1 MTVNLVSCNTKYFI
15 LHITVVPVQGQD
27 LDICIRTLA
36 LLRRNIFFL
45 GKLDQLRTLT
55 TCYTFDRSRRLQGE
69 IYIRSNDPSLSK
81 KMGIELN
88 NTNASSENRVRAFRP
103 NYGQLHRRPLPLE
116 IYPLPAFIPHNP
128 LSYFRV
134 IYVVISQYLNAPSS
148 HFPLNKPHK
157 AFYSAA
163 TRSVHVTDPRSIRAL
178 WECGFFG
185 KGSLSRSE
193 PEWLEREKRRLG
205 LVENAAGQT
214 SAEVTGKRREERKE
228 VKKERAKLEREAIEE
243 QLRREG
249 KLNVL
254 EITSMNGHLS
264 GTATNR
270 ERLVEV
276 PPENIGPEWNEASS
290 HVEQMA
296 IKTTANTDT
305 SHKVRKSPSRLSP
318 DMKINEPITN
328 QEHLQLT
335 PVEAFFLAYGLGTLN
350 IHDPSTNSLISTVDL
365 LTLFRRTSSF
375 PPIPPSQPL
384 QPDDPFL
391 LSYVVYHHFRSLGW
405 VVRSGIKF
413 AVDFLLYNRGP
424 VFSHA
429 EFAVL
434 IMPSYGH
441 AWWSSTEQ
449 RREEV
454 RQKERKTW
462 WWLHCANRVQSQVR
476 KSLVLVYVEV
486 PPLMEAEGVEGNV
499 DIGRLLGMYRVSEFA
514 LKRWTPNRNRD

>member
-1 MTVNLVSCNTKYFI
+1 M
-15 LHITVVPVQGQD
+15 
-27 LDICIRTLA
+27 
-36 LLRRNIFFL
+36 
-45 GKLDQLRTLT
+45 
-55 TCYTFDRSRRLQGE
+55 
-69 IYIRSNDPSLSK
+69 
-81 KMGIELN
+81 
-88 NTNASSENRVRAFRP
+88 
-103 NYGQLHRRPLPLE
+103 E

-128 LSYFRV
+128 LSYFRI
-134 IYVVISQYLNAPSS
+134 IYIVISQYLNAPSS

-205 LVENAAGQT
+205 LVKNAAKQT

-228 VKKERAKLEREAIEE
+228 AKKERAKLEREAIEE

-249 KLNVL
+249 KLTVL
-254 EITSMNGHLS
+254 KTSSMNGHLS
-264 GTATNR
+264 GAATSR
-270 ERLVEV
+270 QRLVEV
-276 PPENIGPEWNEASS
+276 PPEYIGPQGNEASS
-290 HVEQMA
+290 HGEQMA
-296 IKTTANTDT
+296 ARAIANTDT
-305 SHKVRKSPSRLSP
+305 LQEQRESPSGLLL
-318 DMKINEPITN
+318 DIKTNGPITN

-350 IHDPSTNSLISTVDL
+350 IHDRSTNNPLSTIDL
-365 LTLFRRTSSF
+365 LTLFRRTSFF

-384 QPDDPFL
+384 QPDDAFL
-391 LSYVVYHHFRSLGW
+391 LSYIVYHHFRSLGW
-405 VVRSGIKF
+405 VVRPGVKF

-434 IMPSYGH
+434 IMPSYGD

-454 RQKERKTW
+454 RKKESKSW

-486 PPLMEAEGVEGNV
+486 PPPMDAHGVEGDV
-499 DIGRLLGMYRVSEFA
+499 DIGSLLGMYRVREFA
-514 LKRWTPNRNRD
+514 LKRWTANRNRD